1 MTARIQVSDF
11 TDSGDLDTAG
21 AARLVE
27 DVLRREN
34 ADIAV
39 HVALVDDA
47 EIRRLNDRYLRKDAP
62 TDVLAFALEEEGED
76 RWDPEGEGPAA
87 EVVVS
92 VDTARR
98 EAGLRGIPMESELAF
113 YLIHGVLHI
122 LGYDDRNEADRE
134 RMREADARH
143 LEAAGYPRDL
153 FSLRRAADRGLP
165 DGTT

>member
-1 MTARIQVSDF
+1 MTNRIQVSDF
-11 TDSGDLDTAG
+11 TDSGLDTAG
-21 AARLVE
+21 ATRLVE
-27 DVLRREN
+27 GVLRREN
-34 ADIAV
+34 VDLAV

-47 EIRRLNDRYLRKDAP
+47 EIRLLNDRYLEKDTP
-62 TDVLAFALEEEGED
+62 TDVLAFALEDEEGEA
-76 RWDPEGEGPAA
+76 RWDPDGEGPAA

-98 EAGLRGIPMESELAF
+98 EAGLRRIPLESELAF

-134 RMREADARH
+134 RMREAEARH

-153 FSLRRAADRGLP
+153 FSLRRNGP
-165 DGTT
+165 DTS